1 MADEPYFTTAEL
13 RGLPDMSDQVRFP
26 DARLTAARQWI
37 EAIIERECGT
47 SFVYR
52 TVANER
58 ASGDGRDLLA
68 LGSTY
73 VRTVSALTVDGTVY
87 TAPQLAALYVAGGL
101 VYAGSGTTWPSTSRG
116 NITVTYTHGWSAVPP
131 ADLKEAAMR
140 AARNWLL
147 SQSAWS
153 GLDSRT
159 TSLSNSDG
167 TFTISTPG
175 QDRPTG
181 WPDVDATIIAWRN
194 RVRVPKVV

>member
-13 RGLPDMSDQVRFP
+13 RALPDMQDATRFP
-26 DARLTAARQWI
+26 DARLTAAREWV

-47 SFVYR
+47 SFVHR
-52 TVANER
+52 TVTDER
-58 ASGDGRDLLA
+58 LTGSGTDVLA
-68 LGSTY
+68 LGEVY
-73 VRTVSALTVDGTVY
+73 VRAVSAVTVDSVAY
-87 TAPQLAALYVAGGL
+87 TGPEVTALYVAEGL
-101 VYAGSGTTWPSTSRG
+101 VYAGTGTTWAATSRG
-116 NITVTYTHGWSAVPP
+116 NVTVTYTHGWSTEPP

-147 SQSAWS
+147 SQHAWS

-181 WPDVDATIIAWRN
+181 WPDVDATIIAWRD
-194 RVRVPKVV
+194 RVRVPNVA